1 MTLEVSSTFLC
12 PFCGSV
18 TWFSCGLSS
27 VRLMVGL
34 GNGKMTE
41 LGRDPYGSV
50 KVTFFPCSSALSC
63 IHPALKTSDPNCC
76 GVSKEPL

>member
-18 TWFSCGLSS
+18 TWFSCGLGS

-34 GNGKMTE
+34 DNGKMTE

-76 GVSKEPL
+76 GLNKEPL